1 MLSYLSQKRCKV
13 TSQKRCSHSTRRLE
27 EKAQRRNGNGAMCG
41 CKLCSECSGLSPQL
55 LCAEQWIPVSMLL
68 SGSSIFFS
76 PVTKT
81 MFLNC
86 YNMQKMF
93 HTLVI
98 MYVKHVFNLAWRC
111 TFIVLASLL
120 LSQHRRDHVTRNQ
133 LTQSTENHLLLSLG
147 GDNDL
152 CLEKTLQA
160 WTILNLINLGS
171 LDIYILKPSL
181 WNLYIKVLFIENF
194 K

>member
-1 MLSYLSQKRCKV
+1 MYAFCLKSVVKLPHENVVPTQRDVWKKKTSWAQWQWRNAWLQALLWMLCLGFLSAAVCSAVNACLNASFWEYKYL
-13 TSQKRCSHSTRRLE
+13 
-27 EKAQRRNGNGAMCG
+27 
-41 CKLCSECSGLSPQL
+41 
-55 LCAEQWIPVSMLL
+55 
-68 SGSSIFFS
+68 F

-93 HTLVI
+93 LTLVI

-152 CLEKTLQA
+152 CLAKTLQA

-181 WNLYIKVLFIENF
+181 
-194 K
+194 

>member
-1 MLSYLSQKRCKV
+1 MLDMLSQSVVKSPHENV
-13 TSQKRCSHSTRRLE
+13 VPT
-27 EKAQRRNGNGAMCG
+27 QRDAWQWQWRNAW
-41 CKLCSECSGLSPQL
+41 LQAL
-55 LCAEQWIPVSMLL
+55 LWMFWA
-68 SGSSIFFS
+68 FFS
-76 PVTKT
+76 AAVCWVVNTCSNASFWEFKYFFPVTKT

-86 YNMQKMF
+86 YNMQNMF

-98 MYVKHVFNLAWRC
+98 MHVKHVFNLAWRC

-152 CLEKTLQA
+152 CLAKTQA

-171 LDIYILKPSL
+171 LNINILKPSL
-181 WNLYIKVLFIENF
+181 
-194 K
+194 

>member
-1 MLSYLSQKRCKV
+1 MLCLGFLSAAVCSAVNACFNASFGSIYKYL
-13 TSQKRCSHSTRRLE
+13 
-27 EKAQRRNGNGAMCG
+27 
-41 CKLCSECSGLSPQL
+41 
-55 LCAEQWIPVSMLL
+55 
-68 SGSSIFFS
+68 F

-86 YNMQKMF
+86 CNMQKIF

-98 MYVKHVFNLAWRC
+98 MYVKHVFNLSRRC

-152 CLEKTLQA
+152 CLAKTLQA
-160 WTILNLINLGS
+160 WNISNLINLGS
-171 LDIYILKPSL
+171 LNIYILKPSF
-181 WNLYIKVLFIENF
+181 NT
-194 K
+194 